1 MRLTTAVANISL
13 LTLSAFQVDAFQ
25 THRRAFLSPSR
36 KTALQ
41 PCRSEKRIPI
51 DRSLVA
57 MSSSGEDEKSI
68 EELYRIAMEEDE
80 EWYNEFVRDVLGEEN
95 ITKTSS
101 TMKESED
108 DIMSEETN
116 PVPDPP
122 KMKFREVEEQ
132 KGGNTKEAMEEI
144 ASSSKIRDTS
154 KEDEEE
160 KKIAASKP
168 SKVQEILDN
177 NEDVDAEAQ
186 EEPASENSQAGASSI
201 SGQTES
207 TTETKTT
214 PDDDVLVQYT
224 DMFDNVQRVPL
235 STLSDLGYD
244 MADIARLQAAVI
256 ELIIDDKIVMPKD
269 GIPRRWMVESRDSK
283 EVKILRK
290 RVPVAEKDVEDD
302 DGRSRKP
309 REPRSRNDRPLG
321 REGDGRSRNR
331 RKLPDEERRGRRRS
345 SERSDEGE
353 GDTKGE
359 PSALWMDIPTFKQYL
374 RREADLRLMILGPD
388 WEDWVKGES
397 DWRLDLYK
405 KWLNV
410 VENGI
415 GDDIMDEMS
424 YVPETERQKSP
435 PRKARKRVVNGDA
448 PRERRV
454 RSDSEGRR
462 TRRLPLTSDTGRDE
476 RQRKRTPEDDP
487 RVVFGNETG
496 GRSRRERQVNTNV
509 ERPLRRSARVE
520 DDFSVKDRRALRNES
535 VVDEEDGANR
545 RPRRSDIDIDDD
557 TSLRSRPT
565 RRRSVAEDDDY
576 DAEMDVNVQ
585 RPNPRTRRERRPR
598 L

>member
-25 THRRAFLSPSR
+25 THRRAFISPSR

-41 PCRSEKRIPI
+41 PCHSEKIIPI
-51 DRSLVA
+51 HRRSLVA
-57 MSSSGEDEKSI
+57 MTSSGEDEKSI

-80 EWYNEFVRDVLGEEN
+80 EWYNEFVRDVLGEDN
-95 ITKTSS
+95 ITKASS
-101 TMKESED
+101 TMKESKD
-108 DIMSEETN
+108 DIESEETN
-116 PVPDPP
+116 PAPDPL
-122 KMKFREVEEQ
+122 KLKVREVEEQ
-132 KGGNTKEAMEEI
+132 RGGNTKEAMEEI

-154 KEDEEE
+154 NEEEE
-160 KKIAASKP
+160 KVAASKP
-168 SKVQEILDN
+168 SKVQKILDN
-177 NEDVDAEAQ
+177 KEDLDSEGR
-186 EEPASENSQAGASSI
+186 EEPATENSQAGASSA

-214 PDDDVLVQYT
+214 PEDDVLVQYT
-224 DMFDNVQRVPL
+224 DMFDKMQRVPL

-256 ELIIDDKIVMPKD
+256 ELIIDDEIVMPKD

-290 RVPVAEKDVEDD
+290 RAPVAEKDAKDD
-302 DGRSRKP
+302 DGQSRKP
-309 REPRSRNDRPLG
+309 REPRSRNDRTLG
-321 REGDGRSRNR
+321 REGDERSRKR
-331 RKLPDEERRGRRRS
+331 RNLPDEERRGRRRS
-345 SERSDEGE
+345 SKRSDNDE
-353 GDTKGE
+353 GDMRGE
-359 PSALWMDIPTFKQYL
+359 SSALWMDIPTFKQYL

-397 DWRLDLYK
+397 DWRLDLYG

-435 PRKARKRVVNGDA
+435 PRKSRKRVVNEGT

-454 RSDSEGRR
+454 RPGEGRP
-462 TRRLPLTSDTGRDE
+462 TRRPPLTSDTSTDE
-476 RQRKRTPEDDP
+476 RQRNRMPEDDP
-487 RVVFGNETG
+487 RVLFGSERG
-496 GRSRRERQVNTNV
+496 GRSRRERQVNTNA
-509 ERPLRRSARVE
+509 ERPSRRSARVE
-520 DDFSVKDRRALRNES
+520 DDFGALRNES

-545 RPRRSDIDIDDD
+545 RSRMSDIDIDDD

-565 RRRSVAEDDDY
+565 RRRSVAEDNDY
-576 DAEMDVNVQ
+576 DAELDVNLQ

>member
-41 PCRSEKRIPI
+41 PCQSEKIIQI

-95 ITKTSS
+95 IKKTSS
-101 TMKESED
+101 AMKDSKD
-108 DIMSEETN
+108 DIKSEGKN

-122 KMKFREVEEQ
+122 KWKVREVEEQ
-132 KGGNTKEAMEEI
+132 KGGKSKEAIEEI

-154 KEDEEE
+154 KEDKEDE
-160 KKIAASKP
+160 KVAASKP

-177 NEDVDAEAQ
+177 AEDVDAEAQ
-186 EEPASENSQAGASSI
+186 EEPASENRQAGASSA

-207 TTETKTT
+207 TTEAKTT
-214 PDDDVLVQYT
+214 PEDDVLVQYT

-235 STLSDLGYD
+235 SALSDLGYD

-256 ELIIDDKIVMPKD
+256 ELIIDDEIVMPKD

-290 RVPVAEKDVEDD
+290 RASVVEEDVEDD
-302 DGRSRKP
+302 DGRSRKS
-309 REPRSRNDRPLG
+309 REPRSRTDRSLG

-331 RKLPDEERRGRRRS
+331 RKVPDEERRGRRRS
-345 SERSDEGE
+345 SEGSDEDE
-353 GDTKGE
+353 GDMRGE
-359 PSALWMDIPTFKQYL
+359 SSALWMDIPTFKQYL

-397 DWRLDLYK
+397 DWRLNLYR

-424 YVPETERQKSP
+424 YVPATERQKSS
-435 PRKARKRVVNGDA
+435 PRKPRKRVVNEDT

-454 RSDSEGRR
+454 PSRSDSEGRR
-462 TRRLPLTSDTGRDE
+462 TRRLPLNSDTGTDE
-476 RQRKRTPEDDP
+476 RQRKRMPEDDP

-509 ERPLRRSARVE
+509 ERPLRRSLRVE
-520 DDFSVKDRRALRNES
+520 DDFDVKDRRALRNES
-535 VVDEEDGANR
+535 AVDDEDDGTNR
-545 RPRRSDIDIDDD
+545 RPRRSDNDD
-557 TSLRSRPT
+557 TSLPSRPT

-576 DAEMDVNVQ
+576 DAEMDVNLQ